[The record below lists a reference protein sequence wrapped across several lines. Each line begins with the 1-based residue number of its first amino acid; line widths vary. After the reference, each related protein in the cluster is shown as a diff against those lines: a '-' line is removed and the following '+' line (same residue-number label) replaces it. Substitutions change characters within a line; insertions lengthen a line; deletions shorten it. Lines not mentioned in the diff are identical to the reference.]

1 MHGVVPE
8 TAASSGSAADVLR
21 AAGKTEADCDRAS
34 EQRRLRSCVLL
45 LRILW
50 LCTRGRTGA
59 LLARQ
64 AELTLG
70 GVVTKFA

>member
-8 TAASSGSAADVLR
+8 MAASSGSAADVLR
-21 AAGKTEADCDRAS
+21 AAGVSGVDCDHES
-34 EQRRLRSCVLL
+34 EQRRLRSCLSL
-45 LRILW
+45 LRNLW
-50 LCTRGRTGA
+50 LCTRGRSGA